1 MRKKYHSKF
10 HHGIMFH
17 RFHKNGRKGDGAGS
31 LNEHE
36 FEKILKFIGLKNI
49 ISPSQW
55 IEKIKNK
62 SFKKNDICITLDDGL
77 KSQYKYALPILE
89 KYNLKAFWFIF
100 SSVFRNNIDMNELYN
115 QVIYKRFKSQKI
127 FQKIFLKKLDLNK
140 DIFKSKDYLK
150 FKNQNKKL
158 FSFFSKEDIKYRYVR
173 NHYLTRKKFENIMN
187 DLLKLKKKDLIN
199 AKLLWM
205 NINDI
210 KKINS
215 LGHTIGMHS
224 DTHNLNFKGLSPQ
237 KQKTEYVKNYK
248 FLKTITKKNP
258 ISMSHPLN
266 SYNKQTLKILK
277 KMKIICGFRSTLY
290 PKSKSNISCLEFAR
304 NDPTHILYSMHK

>member
-1 MRKKYHSKF
+1 MKKKYHSDF

-17 RFHKNGRKGDGAGS
+17 RFHKKGRKGDGAGS
-31 LNEHE
+31 LNQHE

-55 IEKIKNK
+55 IEKIRNN

-77 KSQYKYALPILE
+77 KCQYKYALPILE

-100 SSVFRNNIDMNELYN
+100 SSVFRKNIDVNELYN
-115 QVIYKRFKSQKI
+115 KIIYKRFKSQKT
-127 FQKIFLKKLDLNK
+127 FQKIFLTKLDLNK
-140 DIFKSKDYLK
+140 DIFKSKKYLQ
-150 FKNQNKKL
+150 FKKQNKKL
-158 FSFFSKEDIKYRYVR
+158 FSFFSEEDIKYRYIR
-173 NHYLTRKKFENIMN
+173 NQYLTRKKFENTMN
-187 DLLKLKKKDLIN
+187 DLLKLKKHDFIK

-205 NINDI
+205 NINDV

-224 DTHNLNFKGLSPQ
+224 DTHNLNFKDLSPK
-237 KQKTEYVKNYK
+237 KQKTEYVKNFR
-248 FLKTITKKNP
+248 FLKKITKKNP

-266 SYNKQTLKILK
+266 SYNKHTLEILK
-277 KMKIICGFRSTLY
+277 KMGIICGFRSTLY
-290 PKSKSNISCLEFAR
+290 PKSKINVSSLELAR
-304 NDPTHILYSMHK
+304 NDPTHILNSIHK